1 MHSAASF
8 STRPFSAPPTEADL
22 LRAALRASCCDE
34 PAESLRGLAAG
45 LEDRVPVHCILWL
58 SHAAELVAAWPMEVD
73 LSVEVRE
80 VAAHA
85 VHPES
90 YSARSMGVEARFPGA
105 ELLMLPLGRPATGAG
120 SLLLAAPAGTLG
132 EPAAWAGV
140 AEALA
145 HVHARHAELRD
156 TRDECDRLRKRA
168 EEVEA
173 LDVLGL
179 AANRTLDPDEVLAL
193 VARFTRTLLG
203 ADYAAVSTGEGGH
216 LRACSAVG
224 LRADVPD
231 AEDDPLARCVVEAG
245 KPVYLGEGE
254 ELRVADFPFHAAEG
268 MRSGLGVP
276 LSLFGEPLGALVIG
290 YREPYRVT
298 REDIRLAVT
307 LARHAAVAISNAQLH
322 RAVEERSRE
331 LESAYEKLREL
342 SVVKERFFN
351 TVSHELRTPIN
362 SVKGYGDL
370 LLRGAA
376 GPLPD
381 RARLYLERSRDATV
395 TLMELINDLL
405 DFAKLDAGRME
416 ATLEPCPLREVMDA
430 ALAVA
435 EPLAAARGLRLRA
448 EAEDAP
454 VLRTDSRR
462 VKQILTNLLSNAIKF
477 TADGEVVLAT
487 RADGEWME
495 LRVSDTGRG
504 IPAEHLDHVFEEF
517 AQLPGS
523 EGTGLGLPI
532 SRKLARLLG
541 GDLRVESEVGV
552 GSTFILRLPGDF
564 RLRTEEAPQ
573 VAGD

>member
-1 MHSAASF
+1 MHSAVSA
-8 STRPFSAPPTEADL
+8 PAHPISAPPSEVDL

-34 PAESLRGLAAG
+34 PADSLRGLAAG
-45 LEDRVPVHCILWL
+45 LTGTIPVHNILWL
-58 SHAAELVAAWPMEVD
+58 SPAAELVAAWPMEVE
-73 LSVEVRE
+73 LSTEVRE

-90 YSARSMGVEARFPGA
+90 YSARSMGVEPRFPGA
-105 ELLMLPLGRPATGAG
+105 ELLMLPLGRTGAG
-120 SLLLAAPAGTLG
+120 ALVVAAPAGTVG
-132 EPAAWAGV
+132 EPGAWAPV

-145 HVHARHAELRD
+145 HVHTRYRELREA
-156 TRDECDRLRKRA
+156 RDECGRLRTRA
-168 EEVEA
+168 EEIEA

-179 AANRTLDPDEVLAL
+179 AANRTLDPDEVLSL

-203 ADYAAVSTGEGGH
+203 ADYAAVSTGEGGR
-216 LRACSAVG
+216 LRACAAVG
-224 LRADVPD
+224 LRAPVP
-231 AEDDPLARCVVEAG
+231 ASEDDPLARRVVDAG
-245 KPVYLGEGE
+245 RPVYLGGGE
-254 ELRVADFPFHAAEG
+254 ELPVADFPFHAAEG
-268 MRSGLGVP
+268 MQAGLGVP
-276 LSLFGEPLGALVIG
+276 LSLFGEHFGALVIG
-290 YREPYRVT
+290 YRGAYRVT
-298 REDIRLAVT
+298 RQDTRLAVT
-307 LARHAAVAISNAQLH
+307 LARHAAVAISNAKLH
-322 RAVEERSRE
+322 HAVAERSRE
-331 LESAYEKLREL
+331 LEGAYEQLREL
-342 SVVKERFFN
+342 SSMKERFFN
-351 TVSHELRTPIN
+351 MVSHELRTPIN

-381 RARLYLERSRDATV
+381 RARLYLERSRAATL

-416 ATLEPCPLREVMDA
+416 ASLEPCPLRELMDA

-435 EPLAAARGLRLRA
+435 EPLAAARGLQLRS
-448 EAEDAP
+448 EAGEDAP

-477 TADGEVVLAT
+477 TADGEVVLAA
-487 RADGEWME
+487 RPDGEWME
-495 LRVSDTGRG
+495 LRVSDTGHG
-504 IPAEHLDHVFEEF
+504 IPAEHLDRVFEEF

-552 GSTFILRLPGDF
+552 GSTFILRLPANF
-564 RLRTEEAPQ
+564 RLRAEEA

>member
-1 MHSAASF
+1 MLSAV
-8 STRPFSAPPTEADL
+8 SAPRSTPPQQGEL
-22 LRAALRASCCDE
+22 LRAALRAACQDE
-34 PAESLRGLAAG
+34 PQGALRAIAESLPLHCALWVDGGAG
-45 LEDRVPVHCILWL
+45 I
-58 SHAAELVAAWPMEVD
+58 VAAHPPGTEGGTEVC
-73 LSVEVRE
+73 E

-85 VHPES
+85 VVAES
-90 YSARSMGVEARFPGA
+90 YSAKSLGREMDTRYPGA
-105 ELLMLPLGRPATGAG
+105 EILVLPLGRPGGA
-120 SLLLAAPAGTLG
+120 LLLAAPSGAFGD
-132 EPAAWAGV
+132 PDAWAPL

-145 HVHARHAELRD
+145 PVRARHTTLLEARE
-156 TRDECDRLRKRA
+156 ECARLRERV
-168 EEVEA
+168 EETEA

-179 AANRTLDPDEVLAL
+179 AANRTLDPDEVVGL

-216 LRACSAVG
+216 LRACAGVG
-224 LRADVPD
+224 LRAPLPA

-245 KPVYLGEGE
+245 KPVYLGDGE
-254 ELRVADFPFHAAEG
+254 ELRAADFALHAAEG

-276 LSLFGEPLGALVIG
+276 LSLFGEHFGALVIG

-298 REDIRLAVT
+298 RQDTRLAVT

-331 LESAYEKLREL
+331 LEGAYDQLREL
-342 SVVKERFFN
+342 TAVKERFFN
-351 TVSHELRTPIN
+351 MVSHELRTPIN

-381 RARLYLERSRDATV
+381 RAKLYLERSRAATL

-416 ATLEPCPLREVMDA
+416 ASLEPCPLRELMDA

-435 EPLAAARGLRLRA
+435 EPLAAARGLRLRSEPGEGA
-448 EAEDAP
+448 L
-454 VLRTDSRR
+454 VLHTDSKR

-477 TADGEVVLAT
+477 TADGEVVLAA

-504 IPAEHLDHVFEEF
+504 IPAEHLDRVFEEF
-517 AQLPGS
+517 EQLPGS

-541 GDLRVESEVGV
+541 GDLRVESAVGA
-552 GSTFILRLPGDF
+552 GSTFILRIPGVLPPRRD
-564 RLRTEEAPQ
+564 
-573 VAGD
+573 D

>member
-1 MHSAASF
+1 MHSAASV
-8 STRPFSAPPTEADL
+8 SPRRLSAPPSEADL

-34 PAESLRGLAAG
+34 PEDSLRGLAAG
-45 LEDRVPVHCILWL
+45 LQDNVPVQSILWL
-58 SHAAELVAAWPMEVD
+58 SPEAEVVAAWPMEVE
-73 LSVEVRE
+73 LSTEVRDL
-80 VAAHA
+80 AAHA

-105 ELLMLPLGRPATGAG
+105 ELLMLPLGRSATGAG
-120 SLLLAAPAGTLG
+120 ALLLAAPAGTLG
-132 EPAAWAGV
+132 EPAAWAPV
-140 AEALA
+140 AEGLA
-145 HVHARHAELRD
+145 HVHARHAQLRD
-156 TRDECDRLRKRA
+156 ARDECDRLRKRA
-168 EEVEA
+168 EEIEA

-224 LRADVPD
+224 LHAPLPD
-231 AEDDPLARCVVEAG
+231 SEDDPLARCVAEAG
-245 KPVYLGEGE
+245 KPVYVGEGE

-268 MRSGLGVP
+268 MRAGMGVP
-276 LSLFGEPLGALVIG
+276 LSLFGEHFGALVIG

-298 REDIRLAVT
+298 RQDTRLAVT

-331 LESAYEKLREL
+331 LESAYEQLREL
-342 SVVKERFFN
+342 TAVKERFFN

-362 SVKGYGDL
+362 SLKGYGDL

-381 RARLYLERSRDATV
+381 RARLYLERSRAATL
-395 TLMELINDLL
+395 TLMELIDDLL

-416 ATLEPCPLREVMDA
+416 ASLAPCSPREIMDA

-435 EPLAAARGLRLRA
+435 EPLAAARGLRLRS
-448 EAEDAP
+448 EAGEDPP

-477 TADGEVVLAT
+477 TADGEVVLAA
-487 RADGEWME
+487 RVDGEWME
-495 LRVSDTGRG
+495 LRVADTGRG
-504 IPAEHLDHVFEEF
+504 IPPEHLDRVFEEF
-517 AQLPGS
+517 AQVPGS

-541 GDLRVESEVGV
+541 GELRVESEVGV
-552 GSTFILRLPGDF
+552 GSTFILRLPADF
-564 RLRTEEAPQ
+564 RLRPQ
-573 VAGD
+573 DASTAA